1 MENPHSILKKVFGY
15 DGFRPGQEQ
24 IVSRLL
30 AGQDVLAVMP
40 TGAGKSICYQV
51 PALLLP
57 GITIVV
63 SPLVSLM
70 KDQVGALVQAGVAA
84 AFLNNSL
91 TDNQKALMLRRA
103 REGWYKIIY
112 VAPERLEMPGF
123 QRFAQEREISMVTVD
138 EAHCISQWGQD
149 FRPSYLRIKEFV
161 ETLPKRPVIGAF
173 TATAT
178 AHVRDDIRS
187 HLDLHD
193 PYEVITSFD
202 RPNLYFGTRRALP
215 SEKPRVLLDLVLKER
230 DNAGIIYCSTTK
242 QVDETTRLLQSRG
255 IRAKNNEPQNWEKT
269 KRIMFAKD
277 YVRHCLTGDYVTDYI
292 EAEGSMMFDINKM
305 EWSEELCGILDI
317 DTEMMPKLVRP
328 ADIVGRVTSEA
339 AKLSGLAEGT
349 PVLCGTT
356 DTVMEVFA
364 AGAVSKGQ
372 MTLKLATAG
381 RICVITDRPYPDTN
395 LINYSHITD
404 GLFYPGT
411 ATKSCAAS
419 YRWFRDTFG
428 GDYRELDM
436 LAEKVPIGA
445 DGLIFHPYLNGELTP
460 YANPN
465 LCADFVGVRASHTKA
480 HFTRAVLEGVA
491 MSMLDCMRTLE
502 NINIPHNDSAVII
515 GGGGKSPLWR
525 QMTSD
530 ALNLRLVEMKYA
542 DSSFG
547 SAMLAGVSAGVFES
561 CRKAVEIC
569 NEIVSQT
576 IPNLE
581 NTEKYHVVFN
591 KYKAVQKALENIY
604 NGEY

>member
-1 MENPHSILKKVFGY
+1 MKYLLGIDFGGGASKATLLDSDGKICATSTCEYPTSYPKPGYAEQNPGDWVDATVKNISGVLENSG
-15 DGFRPGQEQ
+15 
-24 IVSRLL
+24 VS
-30 AGQDVLAVMP
+30 AEN
-40 TGAGKSICYQV
+40 IC
-51 PALLLP
+51 A
-57 GITIVV
+57 
-63 SPLVSLM
+63 VSL
-70 KDQVGALVQAGVAA
+70 DAA
-84 AFLNNSL
+84 THTAVIMDENFNVIRPAIYW
-91 TDNQKALMLRRA
+91 TDTRSTA
-103 REGWYKIIY
+103 E
-112 VAPERLEMPGF
+112 
-123 QRFAQEREISMVTVD
+123 
-138 EAHCISQWGQD
+138 
-149 FRPSYLRIKEFV
+149 V
-161 ETLPKRPVIGAF
+161 E
-173 TATAT
+173 
-178 AHVRDDIRS
+178 
-187 HLDLHD
+187 
-193 PYEVITSFD
+193 Y
-202 RPNLYFGTRRALP
+202 
-215 SEKPRVLLDLVLKER
+215 LKENFS
-230 DNAGIIYCSTTK
+230 DIIER
-242 QVDETTRLLQSRG
+242 QVLHKPDTIWSLPELMW
-255 IRAKNNEPQNWEKT
+255 IKNNEPQNWEKT

-349 PVLCGTT
+349 SVLCGTT